1 MGVFDIIAAPI
12 LKIIDKVIPDPA
24 QKDAAKLELLKL
36 QQAGEFRQMELDA
49 QAAANQTDINKIEAA
64 SSDPFKANWRP
75 AVGWVC
81 VVGLFY
87 EFLLMPLLPWLVTVC
102 GGTVPPLPALDNTSL
117 LYLLGSLLGVSGLRT
132 VEKVKGVA

>member
-1 MGVFDIIAAPI
+1 MSIWEIVAAPI

-24 QKDAAKLELLKL
+24 AKDAAKLELLKL

-49 QAAANQTDINKIEAA
+49 QLSLAQTDINKVEAA
-64 SSDPFKANWRP
+64 SSDPFKSNWRP

-81 VVGLFY
+81 VCGLAY

-102 GGTVPPLPALDNTSL
+102 GGTVPALPALDNTSL
-117 LYLLGSLLGVSGLRT
+117 MYLLGSLLGIGGMRT
-132 VEKVKGVA
+132 LEKVKGVA